1 MRRRPRTVPTFGSR
15 QLGWA
20 AGVAILVLVIL
31 TAGAAGF
38 WPLTPIDRLV
48 DNLVD
53 GARGG
58 SLYDLMLVVTA
69 LGDGLF
75 LTLAAVVTVA
85 SFLFTGARWRAMCY
99 TLCFGSMPVVVH
111 TIKLWIARPRPSD
124 LPYTGVDM
132 FSFPS
137 SHVAHSAL
145 IYGAIA
151 GLTFV
156 TFRGWMRWGLTGS
169 FLLLVAMIG
178 VSRMYLGAHW
188 FSDVLAGYALAG
200 LFLVMLAIAVAKHPE
215 PPKFSRGI
223 PIALFV
229 IAAAFPVYLMV
240 SLPDSDALYR
250 AIELHQRPGAPAE
263 PPPSP

>member
-1 MRRRPRTVPTFGSR
+1 MRRRPRTVPTFGGR
-15 QLGWA
+15 QLSWVAGISLGILVILA
-20 AGVAILVLVIL
+20 AGVVGL
-31 TAGAAGF
+31 
-38 WPLTPIDRLV
+38 WPLTPIDRAIDHLV
-48 DNLVD
+48 S
-53 GARGG
+53 GIRRG

-111 TIKLWIARPRPSD
+111 TLKLWTARPRPSD
-124 LPYTGVDM
+124 IPYTGIDQ

-156 TFRGWMRWGLTGS
+156 TFRGWIRWGLTGS
-169 FLLLVAMIG
+169 FLLLVVMIG
-178 VSRMYLGAHW
+178 ASRLYLGAHW
-188 FSDVLAGYALAG
+188 FSDVLAGYALAA

-215 PPKFSRGI
+215 PPKFSRSI
-223 PIALFV
+223 PVALFV

-250 AIELHQRPGAPAE
+250 AIELHQRPSSPASSL
-263 PPPSP
+263 PSP

>member
-1 MRRRPRTVPTFGSR
+1 MRRRPRTVPTFGGR

-20 AGVAILVLVIL
+20 AGVAIVVLAVL

-38 WPLTPIDRLV
+38 LPLGPVDRLV
-48 DNLVD
+48 DRMVAGL
-53 GARGG
+53 RGG
-58 SLYDLMLVVTA
+58 SLFDLMLVVTA

-85 SFLFTGARWRAMCY
+85 SFLFTGARWRALCY
-99 TLCFGSMPVVVH
+99 ALCFGSMPVVVH

-124 LPYTGVDM
+124 IPYTGVDM

-156 TFRGWMRWGLTGS
+156 TYNGWMRWALTGS

-178 VSRMYLGAHW
+178 VSRIYLGAHW
-188 FSDVLAGYALAG
+188 FSDVLAGYALAS

-215 PPKFSRGI
+215 PPKFSRSI

-229 IAAAFPVYLMV
+229 IAAAFPIYLKV
-240 SLPDSDALYR
+240 SLPDSDALYS
-250 AIELHQRPGAPAE
+250 AVELHQRPGTAPETPA
-263 PPPSP
+263 SP

>member
-1 MRRRPRTVPTFGSR
+1 MRRRPRTVPTFGGR

-20 AGVAILVLVIL
+20 AGVAILVLALL
-31 TAGAAGF
+31 TTGAAGF
-38 WPLTPIDRLV
+38 WPLDAMDRLV
-48 DNLVD
+48 DGMVKGL
-53 GARGG
+53 RGG

-111 TIKLWIARPRPSD
+111 TLKFWTARPRPSD
-124 LPYTGVDM
+124 IPYTGIDV

-169 FLLLVAMIG
+169 FLMLVAMIG
-178 VSRMYLGAHW
+178 VSRLYLGAHW

-223 PIALFV
+223 PVALFV
-229 IAAAFPVYLMV
+229 IAAAFPVYLMI

-250 AIELHQRPGAPAE
+250 AIELHQRPGMSVDA
-263 PPPSP
+263 PPSP

>member
-1 MRRRPRTVPTFGSR
+1 MRRRARTVATFGGR
-15 QLGWA
+15 QLGWV
-20 AGVAILVLVIL
+20 AGVAAIVLALLALGV
-31 TAGAAGF
+31 AGF

-48 DNLVD
+48 DRLV
-53 GARGG
+53 GSLRGG

-75 LTLAAVVTVA
+75 LTLVAVVTIA

-124 LPYTGVDM
+124 IPYTGVDQ

-145 IYGAIA
+145 IYGAVA

-156 TFRGWMRWGLTGS
+156 TFRGWMRWSLTGS

-178 VSRMYLGAHW
+178 VSRIYLGAHW

-215 PPKFSRGI
+215 PPRFSRAI
-223 PIALFV
+223 PITLFV
-229 IAAAFPVYLMV
+229 IAAAFPIYLMI

-250 AIELHQRPGAPAE
+250 AIELHQRPGTPAGSM
-263 PPPSP
+263 PSP